1 MRVEPA
7 LCDPDL
13 VSELTAAM
21 RRVGQEPFLMPSGG
35 GHDAA
40 VFAGAGVRSAMVIVR
55 TTLWGSVG
63 AVRNRN
69 GSHNPAET
77 MALDDFV
84 AATDIVHEF
93 LMGAR
98 L

>member
-1 MRVEPA
+1 M
-7 LCDPDL
+7 
-13 VSELTAAM
+13 
-21 RRVGQEPFLMPSGG
+21 
-35 GHDAA
+35 
-40 VFAGAGVRSAMVIVR
+40 FAGAGVRSAMVF
-55 TTLWGSVG
+55 
-63 AVRNRN
+63 VRNRN